1 MRITS
6 EQFSTLDKT
15 YRALLVNSLSGF
27 KSANLVGTV
36 DDQGQQNLAMVSSV
50 FHLGAHPPLV
60 GMIMRP
66 ASVPRHTLENIIS
79 TGCYTINHV
88 HPAIFESAHQT
99 AARYDKTV
107 SEFDAVGLTAE
118 ASAVITAPYVTESR
132 LKFAVELSSQ
142 QELEANG
149 TVLVIGKIVEL
160 MVDEA
165 VVQPD
170 GYVDIEALESV
181 AVTGLDSY
189 HTTQRLSRLSYAK
202 PTKLLTRLAVD
213 GSVATHA
220 NSSEA

>member
-6 EQFSTLDKT
+6 EQFSALDKA

-27 KSANLVGTV
+27 KSANLIGTA
-36 DDQGQQNLAMVSSV
+36 DEQGQQNLSMVSSV

-66 ASVPRHTLENIIS
+66 ASVPRHTLENIIA

-88 HPAIFESAHQT
+88 HPAIVESAHQT

-107 SEFDAVGLTAE
+107 SEFDAVGLTPE
-118 ASAVITAPYVTESR
+118 ASAAMTAPYVAESR

-142 QELEANG
+142 QELDVNG

-160 MVDEA
+160 IVDEE

-202 PTKLLTRLAVD
+202 PTKPLTRLAVD
-213 GSVATHA
+213 GS
-220 NSSEA
+220 ED